1 MEFYVMTDYN
11 ISPPERYTNLSQK
24 HNYINFFIQNKI
36 IEKENTWFDS
46 RQEDPING
54 PYWVLV

>member
-36 IEKENTWFDS
+36 IEKENT
-46 RQEDPING
+46 
-54 PYWVLV
+54 